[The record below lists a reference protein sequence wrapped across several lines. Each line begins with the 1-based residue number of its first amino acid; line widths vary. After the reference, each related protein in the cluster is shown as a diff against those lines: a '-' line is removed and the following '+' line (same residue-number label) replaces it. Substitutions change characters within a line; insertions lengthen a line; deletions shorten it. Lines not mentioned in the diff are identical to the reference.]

1 MFPQEKSQFCN
12 QENGNGF
19 PPRGCKNKC
28 QATTQGAPAEVQ
40 VSIEYVMDE
49 DGSNDDINKTR
60 DKCKIQLGGRIKKS
74 FWFIDK
80 LLLNKRHWIGLN
92 FIA

>member
-1 MFPQEKSQFCN
+1 M
-12 QENGNGF
+12 
-19 PPRGCKNKC
+19 
-28 QATTQGAPAEVQ
+28 
-40 VSIEYVMDE
+40 SIEYVMDE